1 MKQLE
6 DKSQDFKSKTLSQ
19 LLRGAPDLRQ
29 HIKNL
34 REQFEEPSK
43 DSKEK
48 GGRSVK
54 SGVNSPD
61 RGNPDDLLLP
71 QDGKDEAYDNVEA
84 EIATLKDRLD
94 AALKKLAAKS
104 GFVVKLLLRIGTD
117 RANRRAKLDY
127 WSSSQGNKD
136 IYQVQTSTS
145 HKGKLP
151 SDWVKSGGTKVN
163 CPNCAL
169 GWRI

>member
-1 MKQLE
+1 LE

-19 LLRGAPDLRQ
+19 LLRGAPDLLQ

-48 GGRSVK
+48 GESSVK
-54 SGVNSPD
+54 SGVNSPN
-61 RGNPDDLLLP
+61 RGYPDDLLLP

-84 EIATLKDRLD
+84 EIATLKDKLD

-104 GFVVKLLLRIGTD
+104 GFVTESPLLIEID
-117 RANRRAKLDY
+117 
-127 WSSSQGNKD
+127 
-136 IYQVQTSTS
+136 
-145 HKGKLP
+145 
-151 SDWVKSGGTKVN
+151 
-163 CPNCAL
+163 
-169 GWRI
+169 